1 MKGISRC
8 PCQTQGN
15 TPFKRRV
22 DFQEN
27 KLLDEKQPTGGAQNA
42 DRDYSNVPRYLSY

>member
-1 MKGISRC
+1 MNGISRC

-15 TPFKRRV
+15 IRLKRRV
-22 DFQEN
+22 GFQEN

-42 DRDYSNVPRYLSY
+42 DQDYSNVPGYLSY